1 MEIVP
6 EIENDASRTFEG
18 KVAEAGGKNISGP
31 STQKLTQSS
40 AAETRNDRLEN
51 GPTPSEDETES
62 QVPDEQPAGLLQVS
76 DRAFLESPSVFGPIK
91 NASPGAPVTRSPSC
105 WDLSDQQAENMLF
118 PDTNGVE
125 DLEGE
130 SSRNREEVATSVPSS
145 STGSQ
150 LASRETAMTSR
161 EASSVSIA
169 EAASIVQAQR
179 SSNEQAKRLRIGSP
193 KWYFTSSSPSS
204 SER

>member
-6 EIENDASRTFEG
+6 EIENDASRTLEG

-31 STQKLTQSS
+31 STQKLTQSY

-51 GPTPSEDETES
+51 GPTPSEDETKS

-76 DRAFLESPSVFGPIK
+76 NQTSLESPSVFGPIK

-130 SSRNREEVATSVPSS
+130 SSRNREEVTTSVPSS

-204 SER
+204 SEC

>member
-1 MEIVP
+1 MKIVP
-6 EIENDASRTFEG
+6 EIENDASLDTEG
-18 KVAEAGGKNISGP
+18 GGKNISGP

-40 AAETRNDRLEN
+40 VAETRNDRLEN
-51 GPTPSEDETES
+51 GPTPSEDGTES

-76 DRAFLESPSVFGPIK
+76 DQAFLESPSVFGPIK
-91 NASPGAPVTRSPSC
+91 NANPGAPVTRSPSC
-105 WDLSDQQAENMLF
+105 WDLSDQQAEKMLF

-130 SSRNREEVATSVPSS
+130 SSGNREEVTTSVPSS
-145 STGSQ
+145 STWGSQ
-150 LASRETAMTSR
+150 PASRETAITSR

-179 SSNEQAKRLRIGSP
+179 SSNTQAKRLRIGSP